1 MVTLAVFKNK
11 IVCILGMIIS
21 QAVFETKLLPTL
33 SNWTFL
39 DHPFKL
45 TLCVVAFWPLAGLEN
60 VYFFFLMKPCIHNNF
75 SSWIQGFW
83 QSEWWSK
90 GNRKPPLCACY
101 DLGWTS
107 RHSLSPEPTVCACQ
121 PCLCL
126 HSQPAPLVLQRWS
139 LALLGGGGADC
150 DPGLPSASKAL
161 VSWKDAAWLCDSS
174 FPCLWQETSDTL
186 ENLIVEFK
194 GIDWNL
200 KASNCRKI
208 YIFLL

>member
-1 MVTLAVFKNK
+1 MILLAVFKNK

-21 QAVFETKLLPTL
+21 QAVFKTKLLPTL

-60 VYFFFLMKPCIHNNF
+60 VFFFFFKWNPVSIIT
-75 SSWIQGFW
+75 SVPVPSWIQGFW

-107 RHSLSPEPTVCACQ
+107 RHPLSPEPTVCACQ

-139 LALLGGGGADC
+139 LASLVGGRADR
-150 DPGLPSASKAL
+150 DPGLPSASKAS
-161 VSWKDAAWLCDSS
+161 VSWKDAAAL
-174 FPCLWQETSDTL
+174 
-186 ENLIVEFK
+186 
-194 GIDWNL
+194 
-200 KASNCRKI
+200 
-208 YIFLL
+208 